1 MAIELKRRPG
11 WIVCRNRQE
20 IPVPSVDVLP
30 RWAETGRIRPDDYI
44 VNPLI
49 EICVLADEVPDLRI
63 AFREARI
70 KKVKTMFGKLS
81 ELFA

>member
-30 RWAETGRIRPDDYI
+30 RWAELGRIRPDDYL

-49 EICVLADEVPDLRI
+49 ESCVLACDVPDLRA
-63 AFREARI
+63 AFREARVR
-70 KKVKTMFGKLS
+70 KVKAMLRVFWPW
-81 ELFA
+81 A